1 MKKLKLEKTNGHG
14 LTQMYTDFRK
24 NFFDLTII
32 KYGMKGRESV
42 TISEN
47 LWLKERGIK

>member
-1 MKKLKLEKTNGHG
+1 MDKKTNCHG

-24 NFFDLTII
+24 IFFGLTTI
-32 KYGMKGRESV
+32 KYGMRGRESV

-47 LWLKERGIK
+47 LWLIERGIK